1 MVRSAVQVYLRTRP
15 TSAGSS
21 SLTVQ
26 PDGKTVK
33 MELPKNAEAGL
44 INNQLEHLLFK
55 YDGILPKAS
64 QETVYSTCAQDVVEH
79 VLRGYNGTVFAYG
92 QTGAGKTYTMSGDTQ
107 SYQQRGIVPRAI
119 HQMFRSVEE
128 RVDQEVVVR
137 ASYLEIYNE
146 VMYDLLADHFDTLAP
161 SGALG
166 YDTFSGSKDY
176 DMGGLGGTGSKK
188 KGGKKKFGDDDA
200 YGGHF
205 LGSSH
210 KKDTLHVVD
219 TEVKGLVKRVVHTEE
234 EALALFFAGES
245 IRSTSKHALNSNSS
259 RSHCIFT
266 LYLETK
272 QGSDSLGM
280 RGLQSKLTCVDLAG
294 SERTKKTHASGQT
307 LKEAMFINKSLS
319 FLEQTVN
326 ALSKASN
333 SRGGAGGRRG
343 LGDDGASA
351 SASDQGAAFVPFR
364 QSKLT
369 SVLKDALGG
378 NCKTVMIGNIWP
390 EDRHL
395 EETISTLRFASRVR
409 QLTTNAVVNE
419 RRDPEFLV
427 KKYERQV
434 ANLKQELAMR
444 DALNGTSNRIS
455 SRYDA
460 FSDAEKQEIRRIAK
474 KFLTGETPI
483 EDVSLHSLNY
493 IRELFNQCKNCADDE
508 RTEVEA
514 KHQGALRDLEARL
527 KSAGVGGAAGQ
538 AEEED
543 HGADQEASVGEGEGA
558 AAAVGESDKPSGF
571 HVGNA
576 PSDAKPERSAGTP
589 MASMENQDDLA
600 EPALD
605 PLGAGVQADLSPAL
619 GLAATGSVDKSTA
632 FDLFKYEIEEG
643 RNLATVLK
651 ERKKR
656 LGDLRHN
663 LRDQTMELNG
673 CKEEIDALAHSL
685 ESREAEDAEEGVVD
699 DERYK
704 YMQSLKAAKRKYR
717 EVYQKVRDSKL
728 QVQTCS
734 RDVVAAKVDLYKRFN
749 DWYPRTMSNVMSRDE
764 LLAKMGG
771 MSVKAD
777 EDGELL
783 DASEQ
788 FDKVEMQRII
798 LEDLDSLAFHT
809 AKKSLKKMTP
819 LAKGKTLRGEKAKA
833 TMTRR
838 MERDLALN
846 FGLK

>member
-1 MVRSAVQVYLRTRP
+1 MVRSAVHVYLRTRP

-21 SLTVQ
+21 SLSVQ
-26 PDGKTVK
+26 QDGKTIK
-33 MELPKNAEAGL
+33 MLLPKNAEAGL

-64 QETVYSTCAQDVVEH
+64 QETVYSTCAQDVVDH
-79 VLRGYNGTVFAYG
+79 VLRGYNGTIFAYG

-119 HQMFRSVEE
+119 HQIFKEIDM

-146 VMYDLLADHFDTLAP
+146 VMYDLLADHFDTLVP
-161 SGALG
+161 STGASSMDG
-166 YDTFSGSKDY
+166 YGQSSEQYGINHRDA
-176 DMGGLGGTGSKK
+176 MGGSKK
-188 KGGKKKFGDDDA
+188 GHHKGTAVGDP
-200 YGGHF
+200 YSGHF
-205 LGSSH
+205 LGSSY

-219 TEVKGLVKRVVHTEE
+219 AEVKGLVKRVANTEE

-280 RGLQSKLTCVDLAG
+280 KGLQSKLTCVDLAG

-326 ALSKASN
+326 ALSKASH
-333 SRGGAGGRRG
+333 SRGASSGGRRV
-343 LGDDGASA
+343 LGEDGTSA
-351 SASDQGAAFVPFR
+351 SSDQGNAFVPFR

-444 DALNGTSNRIS
+444 DALSGTSNRLS
-455 SRYDA
+455 SRYGS
-460 FSDAEKQEIRRIAK
+460 FSEAEKQEIKRIARK
-474 KFLTGETPI
+474 MLNGETPI
-483 EDVSLHSLNY
+483 EDVTLHSLNY
-493 IRELFNQCKNCADDE
+493 IRELFMQVKQCADEQKSELGNKHASAMLELETKLKQFGSDA
-508 RTEVEA
+508 TKVEA
-514 KHQGALRDLEARL
+514 ASKADEGKAASDEA
-527 KSAGVGGAAGQ
+527 
-538 AEEED
+538 
-543 HGADQEASVGEGEGA
+543 AS
-558 AAAVGESDKPSGF
+558 AAVGESDKPSGF

-576 PSDAKPERSAGTP
+576 PSDARPDRGAGTP
-589 MASMENQDDLA
+589 VASMQNQEDLA
-600 EPALD
+600 DTYQDVSAPM
-605 PLGAGVQADLSPAL
+605 PLDLSPAL
-619 GLAATGSVDKSTA
+619 GTSMSGSIDKSTA
-632 FDLFKYEIEEG
+632 FDLFKYEVEEG
-643 RNLATVLK
+643 RNLSMILK

-656 LGDLRHN
+656 LTDLRHN
-663 LRDQTMELNG
+663 LRDQTMELNSG
-673 CKEEIDALAHSL
+673 KEEIDSLTHALKN
-685 ESREAEDAEEGVVD
+685 REGTKSEGDQDVVD
-699 DERYK
+699 EEQYK
-704 YMQSLKAAKRKYR
+704 YMQSLKTAKRNYR
-717 EVYQKVRDSKL
+717 EVYQKVRDSQL

-749 DWYPRTMSNVMSRDE
+749 DWYPRTMANVVSRDE
-764 LLAKMGG
+764 LLAKMNSL
-771 MSVKAD
+771 SVQAD
-777 EDGELL
+777 EENELL
-783 DASEQ
+783 DASEH

-798 LEDLDSLAFHT
+798 LEDPDSLAFHT

-846 FGLK
+846 FGLKQ

>member
-1 MVRSAVQVYLRTRP
+1 M
-15 TSAGSS
+15 
-21 SLTVQ
+21 
-26 PDGKTVK
+26 
-33 MELPKNAEAGL
+33 

-64 QETVYSTCAQDVVEH
+64 QETVYSTCAQDVVDH
-79 VLRGYNGTVFAYG
+79 VLRGYNGTIFAYG

-119 HQMFRSVEE
+119 HQIFKEIDS

-146 VMYDLLADHFDTLAP
+146 VMYDLLSDHFDTMKLNP
-161 SGALG
+161 HLGSDSDHSSIGMSSIGA
-166 YDTFSGSKDY
+166 SSK
-176 DMGGLGGTGSKK
+176 LGGSDDS
-188 KGGKKKFGDDDA
+188 GGGI
-200 YGGHF
+200 
-205 LGSSH
+205 
-210 KKDTLHVVD
+210 HVVD
-219 TEVKGLVKRVVHTEE
+219 AEVKGLVRRMVATEE

-245 IRSTSKHALNSNSS
+245 IRSRSKHALNANSS

-272 QGSDSLGM
+272 QGSEGSMGM

-326 ALSKASN
+326 ALSKS
-333 SRGGAGGRRG
+333 SRFLTKSSKGGGGGGGGAAGGG
-343 LGDDGASA
+343 GG
-351 SASDQGAAFVPFR
+351 GTFVPFR

-378 NCKTVMIGNIWP
+378 NCKTVMVGTIWP

-409 QLTTNAVVNE
+409 MLTTHAVVNE

-444 DALNGTSNRIS
+444 DALSGAHNKFAL
-455 SRYDA
+455 RYDA
-460 FSDAEKQEIRRIAK
+460 NFSEAEKQEMRRTCK
-474 KFLTGETPI
+474 KFLNSEVAI
-483 EDVSLHSLNY
+483 EDVQLHSLTH
-493 IRELFNQCKNCADDE
+493 IRELFSQIRVVVDE
-508 RTEVEA
+508 MKQDMGN
-514 KHQGALRDLEARL
+514 KHASALLELEEKLASNP
-527 KSAGVGGAAGQ
+527 SANVSNS
-538 AEEED
+538 
-543 HGADQEASVGEGEGA
+543 ASA
-558 AAAVGESDKPSGF
+558 AATPRADANANASEVSKGKAADAVGESDKPSGF
-571 HVGNA
+571 HLGNA
-576 PSDAKPERSAGTP
+576 PAHARPEGGAHASGTP
-589 MASMENQDDLA
+589 MAQDRYDLGDDRDA
-600 EPALD
+600 
-605 PLGAGVQADLSPAL
+605 
-619 GLAATGSVDKSTA
+619 AATPDTMLDDHDVQLYGDAMQSTSKMAIGGGVGSGSGSSGVDKSTA
-632 FDLFKYEIEEG
+632 FDLFKYEVEEG
-643 RNLATVLK
+643 RNLSIILK

-656 LGDLRHN
+656 LTDLRMN
-663 LRDQTMELNG
+663 LRQQTMELNSS
-673 CKEEIDALAHSL
+673 KEEIDRLNHSL
-685 ESREAEDAEEGVVD
+685 NNRLSSEHPGDEGEDIVDEEQ
-699 DERYK
+699 YK
-704 YMQSLKAAKRKYR
+704 YLQSLKMAKRHYR
-717 EVYQKVRDSKL
+717 EVYQQVRDSQL

-749 DWYPRTMSNVMSRDE
+749 EWYPRSMSNLSRDS
-764 LLAKMGG
+764 LLRKMDTLQ
-771 MSVKAD
+771 AD
-777 EDGELL
+777 EDNELL

-798 LEDLDSLAFHT
+798 LEDPDSLAFHT

-833 TMTRR
+833 TMTRK
-838 MERDLALN
+838 MERELALN
-846 FGLK
+846 FGLKS